1 MDVDNF
7 SQQIEEL
14 RSRVRGIWQRTAT
27 QPNSQQELIIA
38 AFDELQMAMEELL
51 AASEELEVTRLEA
64 EKERQRYQE
73 LFDFA
78 PHGYLVT
85 NTVGKILEANYAAE
99 TMLSVRQKYLVGKPL
114 ILFIAQQDR
123 QIFSCLINNSQEIED
138 CVIEIKPRLDTPF
151 PASIRASPVY
161 DSQEKLVGWRWLVRN
176 ISEAKQAQEQV
187 AKRTVELAKANQ
199 QLLSEITEHKR
210 AKSQLLHLAFH
221 DVLTGLPNRALF
233 MNRLEDAVNYSKRH
247 SEYLFAVLFLDLDRF
262 KTINDSLGHTFGDQ
276 LLLTVA
282 QRLQECLRSIDIAAR
297 LGGDEFIVLL
307 VGIRDVLE
315 VVAVVERIQKN
326 LALPVVLD
334 GHEVSTT
341 ASIGIALSITG
352 CEQPEDYL
360 RDADIAMYRAKAQGR
375 ACYEIFNSDM
385 HIQAMAH
392 LELINELRRAV
403 ELQEFRV
410 YYQPIVSLSR
420 GRITGF
426 EALVRWLHPK
436 HGIVLPGYFMPTA
449 QETGLIIP
457 IEQWI
462 LYEACGQIQQWREQF
477 SSSCGYLAESPLTIS
492 INLCTT
498 RFSEENL
505 VAHINKV
512 LQDTGLTAPSL
523 TLEITEGVIME
534 NDDKAIIRL
543 KQLRNL
549 GIQLAIDDFG
559 TGYSSL
565 GRLHHFPINQLKI
578 DRSFVSGSIFDDGNL
593 DIVQTII
600 TLAHKL
606 GVDVTAEGVET
617 KEQLALLRKLN
628 CEYGQGYFFSH
639 PLDSSQATALIMAN
653 PQW

>member
-14 RSRVRGIWQRTAT
+14 RSWVRGIWQRTAT

-51 AASEELEVTRLEA
+51 AASEELEVTRSEA

-78 PHGYLVT
+78 PDGYLVT

-114 ILFIAQQDR
+114 ILFITQQDR

-138 CVIEIKPRLDTPF
+138 CVIEIKPRVDTPF

-161 DSQEKLVGWRWLVRN
+161 DSQEKLVGWRWLLRN

-262 KTINDSLGHTFGDQ
+262 KVINDSLGHTFGDQ

-375 ACYEIFNSDM
+375 ACYEIFNTDM

-392 LELINELRRAV
+392 LELINELRRAI

-410 YYQPIVSLSR
+410 YYQPIVSLSS

-436 HGIVLPGYFMPTA
+436 HGIVLPGYFMSIA

-462 LYEACGQIQQWREQF
+462 LYEACGQIQQWQEQF
-477 SSSCGYLAESPLTIS
+477 SSSCGDLAESPLSIS

-512 LQDTGLTAPSL
+512 LQDTGLPAPNL

-549 GIQLAIDDFG
+549 GIKLAIDDFG

-578 DRSFVSGSIFDDGNL
+578 DRSFVSGSIFDRGNL

-617 KEQLALLRKLN
+617 KEQLALLRNLN

>member
-1 MDVDNF
+1 MNVDNF
-7 SQQIEEL
+7 SEQIEEL
-14 RSRVRGIWQRTAT
+14 RARVRGIWQRTAT
-27 QPNSQQELIIA
+27 QPNSQQELMIA
-38 AFDELQMAMEELL
+38 AFDQLQIAVEELL
-51 AASEELEVTRLEA
+51 AASEELEVTRAVA
-64 EKERQRYQE
+64 EKERQRYQT

-78 PHGYLVT
+78 PDGYLVT
-85 NTVGKILEANYAAE
+85 NTVGKILEANYAAA

-114 ILFIAQQDR
+114 IVFIAQQDR
-123 QIFSCLINNSQEIED
+123 QIFSSLINNSQQIED
-138 CVIEIKPRLDTPF
+138 CVIELKPRLSTSF
-151 PASIRASPVY
+151 PASVRASPVF
-161 DSQEKLVGWRWLVRN
+161 DSQQNLVGWRWLLRN

-187 AKRTVELAKANQ
+187 AKRTVELANANQ
-199 QLLSEITEHKR
+199 QLLSEITEHKQ

-247 SEYLFAVLFLDLDRF
+247 SDYLFAVLFLDLDRF
-262 KTINDSLGHTFGDQ
+262 KVINDSLGHTFGDQ

-282 QRLQECLRSIDIAAR
+282 QRLQECLRSTDIAAR
-297 LGGDEFIVLL
+297 LGGDEFIILL

-315 VVAVVERIQKN
+315 VVGVVERIQKN
-326 LALPVVLD
+326 LARTVVLD

-352 CEQPEDYL
+352 CEHPENYL

-375 ACYEIFNSDM
+375 ACYEIFNTDM

-392 LELINELRRAV
+392 LELVNELRRAI

-420 GRITGF
+420 GMITGF

-436 HGIVLPGYFMPTA
+436 YGIVLPEYFMSTA
-449 QETGLIIP
+449 QETGLIIL
-457 IEQWI
+457 IEQWV
-462 LYEACGQIQQWREQF
+462 LHEACSQIQQWQEQF
-477 SSSCGYLAESPLTIS
+477 SSSCGDLAECPLTIS
-492 INLCTT
+492 VNLCTT

-505 VAHINKV
+505 VSHINKV
-512 LQDTGLTAPSL
+512 LQDTGLAAPSL

-549 GIQLAIDDFG
+549 GIKLAIDDFG

-578 DRSFVSGSIFDDGNL
+578 DRSFVSGSIIDHGNL

-617 KEQLALLRKLN
+617 EAQLALLRMLN

-653 PQW
+653 IQW